1 MFKLMLQFIQVAKAQ
16 KITQAANQLC
26 LSQPTLSHNMQKL
39 EEKLGSKLFN
49 RNSKGITLT
58 SSGELL
64 FDQAKLM
71 QHLYDNTLIKIE
83 KNKLRHQTELK

>member
-16 KITQAANQLC
+16 NVTQAANTLC

-39 EEKLGSKLFN
+39 EEKLGSKLFY

-58 SSGELL
+58 SSGEVLYE
-64 FDQAKLM
+64 QAKMM
-71 QHLYDNTLIKIE
+71 QHLYENTLHKLE
-83 KNKLRHQTELK
+83 KK